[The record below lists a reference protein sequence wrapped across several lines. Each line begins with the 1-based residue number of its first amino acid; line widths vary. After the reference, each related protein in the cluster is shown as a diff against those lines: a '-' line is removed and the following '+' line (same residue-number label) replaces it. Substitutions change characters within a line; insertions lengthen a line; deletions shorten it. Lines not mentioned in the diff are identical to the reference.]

1 MTATCQAAPGLK
13 SISFISTINKPLR
26 FSGANVCCSQKLII
40 TLLDYQPV
48 IYINY
53 LHMIRGIIV
62 EDERHSRETLRGMLD
77 RYCKNVE
84 IVAETDSYRG
94 GLKEIREHNPD
105 VVFLDIQ
112 MPDGSGFRMLEELDE
127 INFEIIFTTAFDQF
141 AIKAI
146 KYSALDY
153 LLKPIDPEELV
164 RALKKVETKLSDQKM
179 NQNIQVLLDN
189 IKARDADPHKIIL
202 STSEKIHI
210 IETDHIIRCESDNYY
225 TNFFL
230 SDGKKILV
238 SKTLKENEQLLSD
251 HNFIRPH
258 KSHLVNVKFIK
269 GFLKYDGGYIEMT
282 DGSRIP
288 VSRRKREKII
298 EVITHL

>member
-1 MTATCQAAPGLK
+1 MLK
-13 SISFISTINKPLR
+13 
-26 FSGANVCCSQKLII
+26 
-40 TLLDYQPV
+40 
-48 IYINY
+48 
-53 LHMIRGIIV
+53 GIVV
-62 EDERHSRETLRGMLD
+62 EDEKHSRETLIGMLE
-77 RYCKNVE
+77 RYCKNVD
-84 IVAETDSYRG
+84 IIAEADSYRG
-94 GLKEIREHNPD
+94 GLEVIRKHDPD
-105 VVFLDIQ
+105 VLFLDIQ
-112 MPDGSGFRMLEELDE
+112 MPDGSGFRLLEELDE

-153 LLKPIDPEELV
+153 LLKPIDPDELV
-164 RALKKVETKLSDQKM
+164 NAIKKVEQKRSSQEV

-189 IKARDADPHKIIL
+189 IKTKESDPHKIVL

-210 IETDHIIRCESDNYY
+210 IETDQILRCESDNYY

-230 SDGKKILV
+230 MDGKTILV
-238 SKTLKENEQLLSD
+238 SKTLKENEELLGD

-258 KSHLVNVKFIK
+258 KSHLVNVKYIK
-269 GFLKYDGGYIEMT
+269 GFLRNDGGYIEMT

-298 EVITHL
+298 EIITHI

>member
-1 MTATCQAAPGLK
+1 
-13 SISFISTINKPLR
+13 
-26 FSGANVCCSQKLII
+26 
-40 TLLDYQPV
+40 
-48 IYINY
+48 
-53 LHMIRGIIV
+53 MIRGIIV
-62 EDERHSRETLRGMLD
+62 EDELHSRETLRGMLD
-77 RYCKNVE
+77 RYCRNVE
-84 IVAETDSYRG
+84 VVAEADSYRG
-94 GLKEIREHNPD
+94 GLEVIREHKPD

-127 INFEIIFTTAFDQF
+127 VDFEIIFTTAFDQF

-164 RALKKVETKLSDQKM
+164 KATKKVENKLSKQTV

-189 IKARDADPHKIIL
+189 IKSRDAESHKIVL
-202 STSEKIHI
+202 STSEKIHV
-210 IETDHIIRCESDNYY
+210 IETDQIIRCESDNYY

-230 SDGKKILV
+230 ADGKKILI
-238 SKTLKENEQLLSD
+238 SKTLKENEELLSD

-269 GFLKYDGGYIEMT
+269 GFLRSDGGYIELT
-282 DGSRIP
+282 DGSKIP

>member
-1 MTATCQAAPGLK
+1 
-13 SISFISTINKPLR
+13 
-26 FSGANVCCSQKLII
+26 
-40 TLLDYQPV
+40 
-48 IYINY
+48 
-53 LHMIRGIIV
+53 MIRGIIV

-94 GLKEIREHNPD
+94 GLKEIREHHPD

-127 INFEIIFTTAFDQF
+127 IDFEIIFTTAFDQF

-164 RALKKVETKLSDQKM
+164 RALKKVETKLSNQKV

-210 IETDHIIRCESDNYY
+210 IETDQIIRCESDNYY

>member
-1 MTATCQAAPGLK
+1 
-13 SISFISTINKPLR
+13 
-26 FSGANVCCSQKLII
+26 
-40 TLLDYQPV
+40 
-48 IYINY
+48 
-53 LHMIRGIIV
+53 MIRGIIV

-127 INFEIIFTTAFDQF
+127 IDFEIIFTTAFDQF

-164 RALKKVETKLSDQKM
+164 RALKKVETKLSHLKV

-210 IETDHIIRCESDNYY
+210 IETDQIIRCESDNYY

>member
-1 MTATCQAAPGLK
+1 
-13 SISFISTINKPLR
+13 
-26 FSGANVCCSQKLII
+26 
-40 TLLDYQPV
+40 
-48 IYINY
+48 
-53 LHMIRGIIV
+53 MIRGIII
-62 EDERHSRETLRGMLD
+62 EDEKHSRETLNGMID
-77 RYCKNVE
+77 RYCKNVS
-84 IVAETDSYRG
+84 IIAEAESYRG
-94 GLKEIREHNPD
+94 GLEVLREHQPD
-105 VVFLDIQ
+105 VIFLDIQ
-112 MPDGSGFRMLEELDE
+112 MPDGSGFRMLEELDS

-164 RALKKVETKLSDQKM
+164 RAVKKVEEKISNTQV

-189 IKARDADPHKIIL
+189 IKSREAEPHKIVL

-210 IETDHIIRCESDNYY
+210 IETDQIIRCESDNYY

-238 SKTLKENEQLLSD
+238 SKTLKENEELLSD

-258 KSHLVNVKFIK
+258 KSHLVNVKYIK
-269 GFLKYDGGYIEMT
+269 GFLRSDGGYIEMI
-282 DGSRIP
+282 DGSRVP

>member
-1 MTATCQAAPGLK
+1 
-13 SISFISTINKPLR
+13 
-26 FSGANVCCSQKLII
+26 
-40 TLLDYQPV
+40 
-48 IYINY
+48 
-53 LHMIRGIIV
+53 MIRGIIV
-62 EDERHSRETLRGMLD
+62 EDEKHSRETLTGMLE

-84 IVAETDSYRG
+84 VIAEAESYRS
-94 GLKEIREHNPD
+94 GLELIRKYSPD

-112 MPDGSGFRMLEELDE
+112 MPDGSGFRLLEELDT
-127 INFEIIFTTAFDQF
+127 INFAIIFTTAFDQF

-153 LLKPIDPEELV
+153 LLKPIDADELV
-164 RALKKVETKLSDQKM
+164 NAIKKVEQKLNKSEVND
-179 NQNIQVLLDN
+179 NIRVLLEN
-189 IKARDADPHKIIL
+189 IRLKENDPHKIVL

-210 IETDHIIRCESDNYY
+210 IETDQILRCESDNYY

-230 SDGKKILV
+230 TDGKNILI
-238 SKTLKENEQLLSD
+238 SKTLKENEELLSD

-258 KSHLVNVKFIK
+258 KSHLVNVKYIK
-269 GFLKYDGGYIEMT
+269 GFLKNDGGYIEMT

-298 EVITHL
+298 EIITHM

>member
-1 MTATCQAAPGLK
+1 
-13 SISFISTINKPLR
+13 
-26 FSGANVCCSQKLII
+26 
-40 TLLDYQPV
+40 
-48 IYINY
+48 
-53 LHMIRGIIV
+53 
-62 EDERHSRETLRGMLD
+62 MLE
-77 RYCKNVE
+77 RYCRNVVV
-84 IVAETDSYRG
+84 VAEADSYRS
-94 GLKEIREHNPD
+94 GLEVIREHKPD

-112 MPDGSGFRMLEELDE
+112 MPDGSGFRMLEELEKID
-127 INFEIIFTTAFDQF
+127 FEIIFTTAFDEF

-164 RALKKVETKLSDQKM
+164 NATRKVESKLSTQEV

-189 IKARDADPHKIIL
+189 IKSRDADPHKIVL
-202 STSEKIHI
+202 STSEKIHV
-210 IETDHIIRCESDNYY
+210 IETDQIIRCESDNYY

-230 SDGKKILV
+230 ADGKKILV

-269 GFLKYDGGYIEMT
+269 GFLRSDGGYIEMT
-282 DGSRIP
+282 DGSKIP

>member
-1 MTATCQAAPGLK
+1 
-13 SISFISTINKPLR
+13 
-26 FSGANVCCSQKLII
+26 
-40 TLLDYQPV
+40 
-48 IYINY
+48 
-53 LHMIRGIIV
+53 MIRCLIV
-62 EDERHSRETLRGMLD
+62 EDEKHSRETLVGLIN
-77 RYCKNVE
+77 RYCRNVE
-84 IVAETDSYRG
+84 ILAEADSYRR
-94 GLKEIREHNPD
+94 GLELIREHNPD

-112 MPDGSGFRMLEELDE
+112 MPDGSGFRLLEELEE

-164 RALKKVETKLSDQKM
+164 NSLKKVEHRMSKQQVNK
-179 NQNIQVLLDN
+179 NIQVLLDN
-189 IKARDADPHKIIL
+189 IKSPDPDPHKIVL

-210 IETDHIIRCESDNYY
+210 LETDQILRCESDNYY

-230 SDGKKILV
+230 MDGKKILV
-238 SKTLKENEQLLSD
+238 SKTLKENEELLGG

-258 KSHLVNVKFIK
+258 KSHLVNVKYIK
-269 GFLKYDGGYIEMT
+269 GFLRIDGGYIEMT
-282 DGSRIP
+282 DGSKIP

-298 EVITHL
+298 EIITHL